1 MSDNTDSTEFFE
13 TKYPVITIEEEMR
26 DSYLEYAMSVIVG
39 RALPDVRDGLK
50 PVHRRV
56 LYAMEIL
63 GNDYNK
69 SYKKSARIVGDVIG
83 KYHPHGDTA
92 VYDTIV
98 RMAQPFSMR
107 CILVDGQGNFGS
119 VDGDRA
125 AAMRYTE
132 IRMAKLA
139 HELLRDL
146 DKETVDFIENYDG
159 SESEPSVLP
168 TRVPNLLVNG
178 SSGIAVGM
186 ATNIPPHN
194 LSEVT
199 EACLRI
205 IDKPEISIDELL
217 EILPGPD
224 FPTAGIINGAS
235 GIREAYET
243 GKGKIYLRS
252 RSHIEGE
259 DKQSIVVTELP
270 FQVNKARLIGK
281 IAELVKD
288 KKIDGITGL
297 RDESDKDG
305 MRMVVELRRGEVPE
319 VMLNNLY
326 KLTEMQTVFGI
337 NMVAIDG
344 GMPKL
349 MNLRDILEA
358 FISHRR
364 EVVTRRSIYEL
375 NKAKDRAH
383 LLEGLSVAL
392 FNIDAIIKL
401 IKAAPT
407 PADAKT
413 SLIKGVWKGKVI
425 KELIG
430 KRDMAQF
437 KPQGLSPKLGLQK
450 SGDYCLSEKQAQAIL
465 DLKLH
470 RLTGL
475 EKDKIFAEFNDL
487 LEQIKNL
494 LDILQTP
501 DLLMQVIR
509 DELTEIKSNFGS
521 PRVTEIL
528 ESKIDL
534 TLEDLIAQEERV
546 VTLSHAGYVKAQSLG
561 DYHAQR
567 RGGKGK
573 AATKMKDE
581 DFVDQ
586 LFIANSHDTV
596 LCFSST
602 GQVHWLKV
610 YELPMASRTA
620 RGKPIVNL
628 LPLEKDESINA
639 ILPVKEFSEDL
650 FVFMVTSSGTCK
662 KTSLSNF
669 SRPRK
674 GGIIAIELRGDDRLV
689 GVEITSGEH
698 DILLFSSAGKSIRFR
713 ESDVRSVGRTAIGVR
728 GIRLADG
735 DNVVS
740 LIVAQ
745 ETDPILTAT
754 EKGYGKRTNLDEYRT
769 QARGG
774 SGVISIKTSQ
784 RNGKVVGAI
793 QVTDEDEMMLI
804 SNKGTL
810 VRARS
815 NDVSI
820 IGRNTQGVT
829 LINIAEDEELVS
841 VAKIAES
848 DEESDDNSDTDN
860 ILEE

>member
-628 LPLEKDESINA
+628 LPLDKDESINA